1 MAWDLTSMV
10 GEEVRSPKMCRRGEK
25 DWIGGLFLLDM
36 DLKVVAWSGLESIPG
51 SEGLEG
57 REIWEVIPESSLGD
71 KLEET
76 KRTGRISLLEG
87 VEVEGEMLDLVLVPL
102 IAGGEVRNLL
112 VIADSFL
119 IKDRVMAEELLE
131 STRRLKDRIV
141 EIAHL
146 MDIMKHLIATYSLD
160 DLLSAIAKSIGAV
173 TRCKACT
180 LRLVEKEGLVLKAS
194 FGMKGDP
201 LYAKDVVGFEETVLG
216 SVLRTNK
223 PLFID
228 DISSLDD
235 ELDVVDRD
243 GMRSLLA
250 IPISSG
256 EEVFGVLTLYSDADE
271 PYSDGEISIIS
282 ALSGEIAVVIQS
294 ALLSR
299 ELERA
304 SEEISILRNYSE
316 SIIDSIPVGIA
327 AVDIGLRIVKWNA
340 AMERI
345 TGGVRGF
352 VFGMPIEDVFP
363 RLDGV
368 DIVEELKAVIEGACI
383 REYQRLEVGRDGMV
397 VNMWICPLKDKIG
410 DPIGALIIA
419 EDITERVALEN
430 RLRKAERFLYLGEMA
445 AGIAHEINNPIGI
458 ISAYSQML
466 LRKLGKGQVDIEEIA
481 KYVRKIDEE
490 TARCG
495 GILRTILNM
504 SKPSEWR
511 PVDVDIRGI
520 ILDIVQ
526 LTEPQRNQQG
536 IRLLLEMGDELPVVS
551 GDPQQLKQVFLNIV
565 MNALQAMP
573 NGGTLSIS
581 AERRKESG
589 REWAAISVAD
599 TGYGIPEKDI
609 RRIFEPFYTTRKDGS
624 GLGLFVSYGI
634 VQRHDGDITVES
646 KVGEGSKFTVKLPA
660 KD

>member
-1 MAWDLTSMV
+1 MV
-10 GEEVRSPKMCRRGEK
+10 GEEVRSPKMCKRGER

-36 DLKVVAWSGLESIPG
+36 DLRVVAWSGLESIPG
-51 SEGLEG
+51 SEDLEG
-57 REIWEVIPESSLGD
+57 RMIWEVIPESSLGD

-76 KRTGRISLLEG
+76 KRTGRISILEG
-87 VEVEGEMLDLVLVPL
+87 VEVEGEVLDLVLVPL

-131 STRRLKDRIV
+131 STKRLKDRIV

-340 AMERI
+340 AMEKI
-345 TGGVRGF
+345 TGGIRGF

-368 DIVEELKAVIEGACI
+368 DIVEELKAVIRGACI

-430 RLRKAERFLYLGEMA
+430 KLRKAERFLYLGEMA

-466 LRKLGKGQVDIEEIA
+466 LRKLGKGQMDVEEIA

-536 IRLLLEMGDELPVVS
+536 IRLLLEMEDGLPVIS

-581 AERRKESG
+581 AERRMESG
-589 REWAAISVAD
+589 REWVAISVAD

>member
-1 MAWDLTSMV
+1 M
-10 GEEVRSPKMCRRGEK
+10 RSPKMCKRGER

-36 DLKVVAWSGLESIPG
+36 DLRVVAWSGLESIPG
-51 SEGLEG
+51 SEDLEG
-57 REIWEVIPESSLGD
+57 RMIWEVIPESSLGD

-76 KRTGRISLLEG
+76 KRTGRISILEG
-87 VEVEGEMLDLVLVPL
+87 VEVEGEVLDLVLVPL

-131 STRRLKDRIV
+131 STKRLKDRIV

-340 AMERI
+340 AMEKI
-345 TGGVRGF
+345 TGGIRGF

-368 DIVEELKAVIEGACI
+368 DIVEELKAVIRGACI

-430 RLRKAERFLYLGEMA
+430 KLRKAERFLYLGEMA

-466 LRKLGKGQVDIEEIA
+466 LRKLGKGQMDVEEIA

-536 IRLLLEMGDELPVVS
+536 IRLLLEMEDGLPVIS

-581 AERRKESG
+581 AERRMESG
-589 REWAAISVAD
+589 REWVAISVAD

>member
-1 MAWDLTSMV
+1 LTSMV

-646 KVGEGSKFTVKLPA
+646 KVGEGSRFTVKLPA

>member
-76 KRTGRISLLEG
+76 RRTGRISLLEG

-112 VIADSFL
+112 VIADSLL

-646 KVGEGSKFTVKLPA
+646 KVGEGSRFTVKLPA

>member
-646 KVGEGSKFTVKLPA
+646 KVGEGSRFTVKLPA

>member
-1 MAWDLTSMV
+1 MV

-76 KRTGRISLLEG
+76 RRTGRISLLEG

-112 VIADSFL
+112 VIADSLL

-646 KVGEGSKFTVKLPA
+646 KVGEGSRFTVKLPA

>member
-1 MAWDLTSMV
+1 MV

-646 KVGEGSKFTVKLPA
+646 KVGEGSRFTVKLPA

>member
-1 MAWDLTSMV
+1 MAWDLTNMV

-646 KVGEGSKFTVKLPA
+646 KVGEGSRFTVKLPA

>member
-1 MAWDLTSMV
+1 MV

-112 VIADSFL
+112 VIADSLL

-646 KVGEGSKFTVKLPA
+646 KVGEGSRFTVKLPA